1 MRNIIKT
8 NGTKD
13 SFDDVMKSVFDSIK
27 VIMLS
32 ELTPEAMHVAL
43 ITLRELI
50 NQTLDTNNSKVT
62 EG

>member
-1 MRNIIKT
+1 MMNMIKT

-13 SFDDVMKSVFDSIK
+13 SFDDVMEAVMAAIR
-27 VIMLS
+27 VVMLS

-50 NQTLDTNNSKVT
+50 NQTLDTKTTQNT
-62 EG
+62 ER

>member
-1 MRNIIKT
+1 MMNMIKT

-13 SFDDVMKSVFDSIK
+13 SFDDVMEAVMAAIR
-27 VIMLS
+27 VVMLS

>member
-1 MRNIIKT
+1 MMNMIKT

-13 SFDDVMKSVFDSIK
+13 SFDDVMEAVMAAIR
-27 VIMLS
+27 VVMLS

-50 NQTLDTNNSKVT
+50 NQTLDTKTTQNNVR
-62 EG
+62 

>member
-1 MRNIIKT
+1 MMNMIKT

-13 SFDDVMKSVFDSIK
+13 SFDDVMEAVMAAIR
-27 VIMLS
+27 VVMLS

-50 NQTLDTNNSKVT
+50 NQTLDTKTTQHT
-62 EG
+62 ER